1 MNKKPKICLF
11 TAFSPAAGGG
21 GTNLRSILPD
31 VQASFEVAWLYTAS
45 AAVRGR
51 EDGWVGLPA
60 VGGANPVKDVFQTC
74 MTLGG
79 KHSRRIEEIVTR
91 LLAVPCDAYWVVSH
105 NEGLRVALEL
115 CQRSERP
122 VHLTIQDDW
131 AGALCARSKR
141 YKALA
146 PLARRMSDRTIKA
159 VFSVDVTSEGMR
171 EYYKQRTGIDSV
183 VIHPVIPEQLP
194 ARVDQFACEKV
205 TVGHAGSLYA
215 IGEFVTFA
223 KALAAFA
230 AHNQRTAEIQ
240 MWGPSLAPK
249 ELPERIREMVTIR
262 AACEEQKLVGE
273 LARCHFLYAMYP
285 FSRSLRIFARTSL
298 PTKLSTY
305 VQSQR
310 PILGHGPAES
320 TLASFLQETQTGVM
334 WSNAKVQDGVRSITS
349 LMQLSVE
356 RRQWEQARDFYYGE
370 ANAHT
375 MRLVLHKLTED
386 SSARV
391 E

>member
-1 MNKKPKICLF
+1 MNKRAKVCLF

-31 VQASFEVAWLYTAS
+31 VQKSVEIAWLYTAG
-45 AAVRGR
+45 AVVPGR

-60 VGGANPVKDVFQTC
+60 IGGENPLKDFFRTS
-74 MTLGG
+74 MILGG
-79 KHSRRIEEIVTR
+79 KPSRRIEEIVTR

-159 VFSVDVTSEGMR
+159 VSSIDVTSEGMR
-171 EYYKQRTGIDSV
+171 KYYKQRAGVDSA
-183 VIHPVIPEQLP
+183 VIHPVIPEHLP
-194 ARVDQFACEKV
+194 APVDQFACDKV

-215 IGEFVTFA
+215 IGEFLTFA

-230 AHNQRTAEIQ
+230 RHNQRTAEIR
-240 MWGPSLAPK
+240 MWGPSLAPE
-249 ELPERIREMVTIR
+249 ELPEQIREMVTIHP
-262 AACEEQKLVGE
+262 ACEEQELVGE

-310 PILGHGPAES
+310 PILGHGPAGS
-320 TLASFLQETQTGVM
+320 TLASFLQETQTGIT

-349 LMQLSVE
+349 SMQLSVE
-356 RRQWEQARDFYYGE
+356 RRQWEQARDVYYGE
-370 ANAHT
+370 ANAHA
-375 MRLVLHKLTED
+375 MLLALDKLTEEF
-386 SSARV
+386 STRL